1 MALKFKIK
9 HQPDSNGQ
17 FNLFSGKFGATYGA
31 KPIPAPVDARVG
43 LRADLPTPLM
53 FPFTNLCCPKFP

>member
-1 MALKFKIK
+1 MAAKLKFK

-17 FNLFSGKFGATYGA
+17 FNSLSGKFGVACGA
-31 KPIPAPVDARVG
+31 KSLPAPVYARVG

-53 FPFTNLCCPKFP
+53 FPFTNLCYPTFP